1 MVILI
6 NFDGSILQIDHM
18 NASESFSLCSE
29 LLVLQKPDYIH
40 LLFVSNSGLLPCK
53 DLFHGS
59 CSANMISLPS
69 TSGTNDL
76 WSIGLLSFGDLNAW
90 FKHSIH
96 AKVCQYGKYT
106 RHPACAPIMD

>member
-1 MVILI
+1 MVILL

-18 NASESFSLCSE
+18 NVSESFSLCSE

-40 LLFVSNSGLLPCK
+40 LLFVSNSALLPCK

-76 WSIGLLSFGDLNAW
+76 WSIGSLSFGDLNAW